1 MPQSLDAP
9 LAKQF
14 KTHGEQI
21 ALLRERGMLIES
33 DSEACR
39 LLEQVNYYRLSGY
52 WYSWRKLLEP
62 GKRAD
67 SFIAGTTLDDVAAVY
82 MFDCKLREIVF
93 GCLGPIELSVRSML
107 GHELGRIDTF
117 AHLRPSI
124 LGSLAQASDGEGS
137 SAGYLKWLGRYEKE
151 LSASREDFVAHHNKK
166 YGGRLPIWAAVEV
179 MDWGSLTYL
188 YQLAPIGVRDT
199 IAARVDLSAAQFGS
213 WLKALNILRNYSAHH
228 ARMFNR
234 VYTIKPRLPR
244 KGRHPE
250 LDMIAG
256 VVNRTFGQ
264 LTLIQYLLV
273 RLDLGDTTRLPKL
286 LEQYPQAKP
295 LPISHL
301 GMPDNWQ
308 ENPLWATK
316 TS

>member
-14 KTHGEQI
+14 KTHVEQI

-33 DSEACR
+33 DLAASQ
-39 LLEQVNYYRLSGY
+39 LLDQVNYYRLSGY

-67 SFIAGTTLDDVAAVY
+67 SFIAGTSLTDVAAVY
-82 MFDCKLREIVF
+82 MFDCKLRETVF
-93 GCLGPIELSVRSML
+93 ACLSPIELSVRSML

-117 AHLRPSI
+117 AHLHPNV
-124 LGSLAQASDGEGS
+124 LGPLAQASDGKEP
-137 SAGYLKWLGRYEKE
+137 SAGYRKWLGRHEKE
-151 LSASREDFVAHHNKK
+151 LRASREDFVAHHNKK

-188 YQLAPIGVRDT
+188 YQLAPIDVRDV
-199 IAARVDLSAAQFGS
+199 IAARVDLNAAQFSS

-234 VYTIKPRLPR
+234 VYAIKPRLPR

-250 LDMIAG
+250 LDMIAD

-273 RLDLGDTTRLPKL
+273 HLDLGNTTRLPKL
-286 LEQYPQAKP
+286 LEQYPQVKP

-308 ENPLWATK
+308 ENPLWT
-316 TS
+316 TVTV